1 MANADHVELLR
12 RGAAVWNAWRGEHDL
27 IPDLSEASL
36 RGLDLSRFDLSR
48 ADLRGADLRGVRC
61 DDANLSGAHLEG
73 ANLFKAVLEG
83 ADLTGAFLFGVRF
96 LNCAQLIVA
105 REWQST
111 FRDDALACGAAIPER
126 QA

>member
-1 MANADHVELLR
+1 MANADHVDLLG
-12 RGAAVWNAWRGEHDL
+12 RGAEVWNAWRAEHDA

-48 ADLRGADLRGVRC
+48 AELRRADLRGVRC
-61 DDANLSGAHLEG
+61 HDTNLSGAHLEG

-83 ADLTGAFLFGVRF
+83 ADLTGAFLFNVQF

-105 REWQST
+105 REWESA
-111 FRDDALACGAAIPER
+111 FRDDALACGVAIPER
-126 QA
+126 PA